1 MVTKLDVEKE
11 LKKVKFNDLEGVIPS
26 RVIGRS
32 REWSIKL
39 KINSSIW
46 QLKWHY
52 GVGKRRDVRYGYA
65 SRRSNF
71 PKSKTLGDEKFY
83 DIDHATMNIEI
94 SKRGIPK
101 ITDIDFKVSKYT
113 GHTIPF
119 LKRNIDK
126 EIK

>member
-1 MVTKLDVEKE
+1 MNKTIEKE
-11 LKKVKFNDLEGVIPS
+11 LKKVNFNDLERVTPS
-26 RVIGRS
+26 RVVGRS

-52 GVGKRRDVRYGYA
+52 GVGQRKDIRYGYVT
-65 SRRSNF
+65 RYSNF
-71 PKSKTLGDEKFY
+71 PKAKTLGDEKLYKF
-83 DIDHATMNIEI
+83 DHATMDIEI

-101 ITDIDFKVSKYT
+101 ITRIDCTVSEST
-113 GHTIPF
+113 GHSIPF
-119 LKRNIDK
+119 LKRNIDR